1 MKFGIFT
8 ASLALAA
15 LPAVIAQPAMA
26 QQPAIDEMHTVTQA
40 KIAPGKY
47 EEALRA
53 QALIERVRAEAGL
66 EQATLYMH
74 FQGANWDL
82 LLIYPPAVDDEGE
95 RMKAA
100 AQRLGVELPGPFAN
114 HALWSGHQD
123 TVVFGPTTAAEAL
136 TDIYDD

>member
-1 MKFGIFT
+1 MTSRIFKG
-8 ASLALAA
+8 SLALAA
-15 LPAVIAQPAMA
+15 LPALIVQPAMA
-26 QQPAIDEMHTVTQA
+26 QTPSIDEMYTVTQA

-66 EQATLYMH
+66 EPAMMYMH

-82 LLIYPPAVDDEGE
+82 LLIYPPAVDDEDK
-95 RMKAA
+95 RMEAA
-100 AQRLGVELPGPFAN
+100 ARRLGVELPGPFAN

-136 TDIYDD
+136 ADIYDD